1 MVIRLVLYQYNSEV
15 ETVELEIVNS
25 IDPVYSTVFLN
36 LFKFG
41 IMLQY
46 KSNITLLLGVTF
58 N

>member
-1 MVIRLVLYQYNSEV
+1 MVIRLLLYQYNSEV

-25 IDPVYSTVFLN
+25 IDPVYSTVFL
-36 LFKFG
+36 LFNFG
-41 IMLQY
+41 MVLQY